1 VNVAGGVEGEDGGMR
16 EIFKSNA
23 LRAVDKRPGSPP
35 TNVRTQGRGG
45 VTVSSYLLR
54 RRSADAP
61 LCIEMRVTWI
71 E

>member
-1 VNVAGGVEGEDGGMR
+1 MSLGESREKTEGCAKFSSRMHYGR
-16 EIFKSNA
+16 SINA
-23 LRAVDKRPGSPP
+23 PVHPLP
-35 TNVRTQGRGG
+35 TYVRRGEGG

-61 LCIEMRVTWI
+61 LCIEMRVTRI